1 MQVPADFA
9 VVGWYVHAPTPGELG
24 PAVLAGHVDS
34 RRGPAVFFRLATLRP
49 ADRVMVGREDGRTTV
64 FTVDRVARY
73 PKPRFPTAEVYGDL
87 PYPGL
92 RLITCGGDFDRGRGS
107 YRDNIVMFA
116 SLNHVAA

>member
-49 ADRVMVGREDGRTTV
+49 ADRVMVGREDGRTAV

-92 RLITCGGDFDRGRGS
+92 HCRVRLAQPRGGVTAKRRRAGHACK
-107 YRDNIVMFA
+107 A
-116 SLNHVAA
+116 SG